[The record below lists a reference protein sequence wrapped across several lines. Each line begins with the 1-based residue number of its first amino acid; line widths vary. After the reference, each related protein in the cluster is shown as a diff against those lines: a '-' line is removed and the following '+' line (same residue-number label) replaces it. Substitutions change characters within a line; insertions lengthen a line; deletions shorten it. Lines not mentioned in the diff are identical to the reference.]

1 MRAFEE
7 LLTDPQNRA
16 GRKNPS
22 ILRCSGPNDDV
33 DDAESSDKAT
43 FVKCIHSAISTLEAQ
58 APPAVMLN
66 DGNLLIDKNLQKT
79 FNEIMDKNS
88 VGKLTSNLSLWA
100 KALRDA
106 VPQGLALAKVPTLG
120 NVRQFGKKCCGAHA
134 VLLELQAE
142 RLPKEV
148 DMLENHVIQIESRLR
163 KKGIGEGSGMVS
175 LPPAFAKVLE
185 ATKAAGQKA
194 KAAKAAKEASELKE
208 GRT

>member
-58 APPAVMLN
+58 APPAVLLI
-66 DGNLLIDKNLQKT
+66 DGNLL
-79 FNEIMDKNS
+79 MDKNS

-163 KKGIGEGSGMVS
+163 KKGIGEGSGMVP
-175 LPPAFAKVLE
+175 LPSNFAKVME
-185 ATKAAGQKA
+185 ATKAAGRK
-194 KAAKAAKEASELKE
+194 AKEAGKE
-208 GRT
+208 AGKD